1 MKTVFI
7 VDDDGTN
14 LMLAKTALDG
24 VYKTYAMESAA
35 MMFRLTEKI
44 MPDLILLDINMPEMD
59 GFQAIEILK
68 KNGKLQSIPVI
79 FLTGR
84 NDSETALRGL
94 ELGAADYII
103 KPFSRPV
110 LIKRI
115 ELQLNAQTR
124 PLSVVPDGKE
134 KYEYSIPDNAYIK
147 FKKGSYVTVED
158 KRVPDQFYLI
168 MEGNISLSNELL
180 LSILNKS
187 EKLGPGDCFGIISAM
202 SGYGQIETAVA
213 DTDVILLPIKTGNF
227 EMLVQNNSQLVN
239 KLILEF
245 SKRMRYL
252 NELLAYQTVYK
263 KRNTKTSQIFFVAEY
278 YFNQKQF
285 DIALYAFKKF
295 IEYFPEDEH
304 VTYAQKRIDIISPY
318 VTNELPYS
326 KGDDLS
332 RIYKENTMIFSED
345 EQGEDI
351 YFIKSG
357 MVKITKVANNV
368 EILLAILNKGEI
380 FGEMALIESKKRST
394 NAIAYEET
402 KIAVISQT
410 NFENIIKTQPAL
422 ISNIITNLAKR
433 LWVAYINIANTQITN
448 PLGRMVDMLFIQL
461 EKKHVNVNMESMYTF
476 DFGPKELINMVGL
489 NVTEGNEV
497 AEKLLKLKYIELIK
511 GKIAINDMFEF
522 FKHANFFRTKR

>member
-14 LMLAKTALDG
+14 LMVAKTALDG
-24 VYKTYAMESAA
+24 IYKTYAMESAA

-68 KNGKLQSIPVI
+68 KNDKLKSIPVI
-79 FLTGR
+79 FLTAR
-84 NDSETALRGL
+84 NDSEAALRGL

-103 KPFSRPV
+103 KPFSKPV

-115 ELQLNAQTR
+115 EMQLNVQTQ
-124 PLSVVPDGKE
+124 PLSVVPKGNE
-134 KYEYSIPDNAYIK
+134 KYAYNIPDNAYIK
-147 FKKGSYVTVED
+147 FKKGSYITVED
-158 KRVPDQFYLI
+158 KRVPDQFYI
-168 MEGNISLSNELL
+168 IIEGNIILSNELL

-187 EKLGPGDCFGIISAM
+187 ESLGPGDCFGIISAM

-213 DTDVILLPIKTGNF
+213 GSDVVLLPIKTSNF
-227 EMLVQNNSQLVN
+227 EILVQNNGTLVN
-239 KLILEF
+239 KIILEF

-252 NELLAYQTVYK
+252 NDLLAYQTVYK
-263 KRNTKTSQIFFVAEY
+263 KRDTKTSNIFFVAEY

-295 IEYFPEDEH
+295 IEYFPDDEH
-304 VTYAQKRIDIISPY
+304 VTYAKKRIDVISPY
-318 VTNELPYS
+318 VTKELPYV

-332 RIYKENTMIFSED
+332 RIYKENTMIFSE
-345 EQGEDI
+345 EEHGEDI
-351 YFIKSG
+351 YFIKNG
-357 MVKITKVANNV
+357 MVKITKVVNNV
-368 EILLAILNKGEI
+368 EILLSILNKGEI

-394 NAIAYEET
+394 NAIAYEES
-402 KIAVISQT
+402 KITVISQT

-422 ISNIITNLAKR
+422 ISSIISNLAKR
-433 LWVAYINIANTQITN
+433 LWVAYVNLANTQITN

-461 EKKHVNVNMESMYTF
+461 EKKQVNVNMESRYVF
-476 DFGPKELINMVGL
+476 DFGPKELINLIGL
-489 NVTEGNEV
+489 NVVEGNEV
-497 AEKLLKLKYIELIK
+497 MEKLLKLKYIEIIK

-522 FKHANFFRTKR
+522 FKHANMFRSKR